1 MPLNLFRSGRTSA
14 GRVARV
20 AAVLVLVLALALGLC
35 GCASGGGSASST
47 SDARSTTAPGY
58 VTEPFTHEQQLIE
71 QGARLVVADGCAAC
85 HLVASAHALAP
96 SFSSFAGHRVRLAG
110 GRTALVD
117 EHFVRE
123 GLLHP
128 REHEIEGYDPQPML
142 AALARLHLG
151 EQPQQVAAL
160 AAFIEQVGPE
170 PE

>member
-1 MPLNLFRSGRTSA
+1 MPLNIYRSRQVSA
-14 GRVARV
+14 ARVARV
-20 AAVLVLVLALALGLC
+20 AVCLLGGALALGLC
-35 GCASGGGSASST
+35 GCGAGTAPST
-47 SDARSTTAPGY
+47 SDARSPTVPAY

-85 HLVASAHALAP
+85 HLIASTHALAP
-96 SFSSFAGHRVRLAG
+96 SFSSFAGHHVRLTE
-110 GRTALVD
+110 GRSALVD

-128 REHEIEGYDPQPML
+128 RENEIAGYDPQPML
-142 AALARLHLG
+142 AALDRLHLG

>member
-1 MPLNLFRSGRTSA
+1 MPLNLHRSGQAAA

-20 AAVLVLVLALALGLC
+20 AAGVLGGALALGLC
-35 GCASGGGSASST
+35 GCGTGGAPST
-47 SDARSTTAPGY
+47 SDARSTTVPAY

-85 HLVASAHALAP
+85 HLIASARALAP
-96 SFSSFAGHRVRLAG
+96 SFSSFAGHHVTLTG

-117 EHFVRE
+117 EDFVRE

-128 REHEIEGYDPQPML
+128 RENEIEGYDPQPML
-142 AALARLHLG
+142 AALGRLHLG